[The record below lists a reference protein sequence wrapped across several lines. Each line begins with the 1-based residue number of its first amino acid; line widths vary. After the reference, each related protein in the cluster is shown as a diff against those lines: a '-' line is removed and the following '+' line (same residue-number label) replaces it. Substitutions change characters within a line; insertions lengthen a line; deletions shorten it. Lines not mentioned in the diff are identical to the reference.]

1 MCIRDS
7 DSTSYQ
13 VYNKVE
19 KTKESVAAVDAT
31 CGQVLTWNGKVVEAY
46 YFSTSMGYTDTAE
59 IWNVDDPSSYGYLKK
74 ACLNQADA
82 DIDLSD
88 ETAFSKYIKS
98 LSLIHIYH
106 FNCQSDQYART
117 ECVN

>member
-1 MCIRDS
+1 M
-7 DSTSYQ
+7 
-13 VYNKVE
+13 
-19 KTKESVAAVDAT
+19 DAT

-88 ETAFSKYIKS
+88 
-98 LSLIHIYH
+98 
-106 FNCQSDQYART
+106 
-117 ECVN
+117 